1 MEKKRIF
8 IMVGGK
14 SYKKDRSLIQG
25 MATHK
30 QYIVGRMKKRP
41 HQTVAAAHHTPML
54 QHRQKKAFIYT

>member
-1 MEKKRIF
+1 
-8 IMVGGK
+8 MVGGK